1 MPSCK
6 NKGQRQGSIYQGE
19 RQGEQ
24 MGDKSHGGNGVAEG
38 LSAATQESLLE
49 PDNGILVSRK
59 Q

>member
-1 MPSCK
+1 
-6 NKGQRQGSIYQGE
+6 
-19 RQGEQ
+19 

-38 LSAATQESLLE
+38 LLAAMQESLLE